1 MINNYVTLRNEVLL
15 IFVYLICSGTKDHDP
30 EDKKHTEPDLPDD
43 GGVGLDL
50 VQ

>member
-1 MINNYVTLRNEVLL
+1 MLQKIKYGNLV
-15 IFVYLICSGTKDHDP
+15 CSSSKYHDP

-43 GGVGLDL
+43 RGVRLDL